1 MKNAL
6 FIFVVAF
13 LALISFSCTSREV
26 KEKLAVSEQLMMSQ
40 PDSALTLIESID
52 PKQLHSDRDKALYG
66 LLYTMALDKDHQLVT
81 NDTIIDFSVEYFR
94 NNSDEN
100 HLAEALYYQGR
111 AKYHNNKFP
120 AALLSFLQAVE
131 EAEKNKDPFYIGMAC
146 RGISDIYSDS
156 MNGGDELAYAKR
168 EYDNLSEAG
177 IQPYINYAK
186 WDLAR
191 SYQSNGEYKK
201 VYELTTQLVDSAN
214 LTQDTFLYV
223 TSQRLRAKAALGE
236 DNAEEARKI
245 YESLCNDGFSNNED
259 STFLSVSYALTGN
272 HNKSSYI
279 LENTQIEDSM
289 LYEYAH
295 YHVNKAQGN
304 IHEAL
309 KHYEILDK
317 LSTDTLQSKIAIG
330 FSAYVSDY
338 YRLLNNQNHKNLK
351 KTKSLSILSLIIAFL
366 TVALVLICAYHI
378 IQRQKLFIQDRVNY
392 AKELKR
398 MLSDSSDKNIQ
409 SRNSLKDI
417 FSDKYVLIEDLCNIV
432 STQIDSKN
440 AQKIIADKVNIL
452 IKEISI
458 DGIKIQQL
466 EDEVNKTH
474 DNIISD
480 FKNDLP
486 GLKDADYC
494 LFLFT
499 VLKFKNP
506 AIRLL
511 LREEKVNAI
520 YNRKR
525 RLKDRINKLEH
536 NKANRYIR
544 YFNYSSEI

>member
-6 FIFVVAF
+6 LIILGAI
-13 LALISFSCTSREV
+13 LAVISFSCTSREV
-26 KEKLAVSEQLMMSQ
+26 KEKLAVSEEIIMSQ

-52 PKQLHSDRDKALYG
+52 PKQLHTNKDEALYG
-66 LLYTMALDKDHQLVT
+66 LLYTMALDKTHQLIT

-100 HLAEALYYQGR
+100 HLTEALYYQGR
-111 AKYHNNKFP
+111 AKFHNKKFP
-120 AALLSFLQAVE
+120 EALLSFLQAVE

-168 EYDNLSEAG
+168 EYDNLSAAG

-214 LTQDTFLYV
+214 STQDTFLYV

-245 YESLCNDGFSNNED
+245 YESLCNDGILNNED
-259 STFLSVSYALTGN
+259 SIFLSISYALTGN
-272 HNKSSYI
+272 HNKSSRI

-304 IHEAL
+304 ISEAL
-309 KHYEILDK
+309 KHFEILDK
-317 LSTDTLQSKIAIG
+317 LTTDTIRCNYATG
-330 FSAYVSDY
+330 FSTYVSDY
-338 YRLLNNQNHKNLK
+338 YRLLNIQNDKNLRK
-351 KTKSLSILSLIIAFL
+351 SKTLFILSLIIAIL
-366 TVALVLICAYHI
+366 TIALIIICAYHI
-378 IQRQKLFIQDRVNY
+378 IQRQKVFILDKVNY

-409 SRNSLKDI
+409 SSNSLRNCLNNTSVI
-417 FSDKYVLIEDLCNIV
+417 F
-432 STQIDSKN
+432 
-440 AQKIIADKVNIL
+440 
-452 IKEISI
+452 
-458 DGIKIQQL
+458 
-466 EDEVNKTH
+466 
-474 DNIISD
+474 
-480 FKNDLP
+480 
-486 GLKDADYC
+486 
-494 LFLFT
+494 
-499 VLKFKNP
+499 
-506 AIRLL
+506 
-511 LREEKVNAI
+511 
-520 YNRKR
+520 
-525 RLKDRINKLEH
+525 
-536 NKANRYIR
+536 
-544 YFNYSSEI
+544 